1 MKKKQEKMQDKDLF
15 SISKG
20 SRRGMVVFLV
30 LMTLIWMIPIYSLV
44 KDSLK
49 VNGIQNYVYV
59 LTNKINGV
67 PFYRYFMNS
76 AINAVGAS
84 LLLVLICSFAGFA
97 FSKIEFTGR
106 KWIYSMV
113 VM

>member
-59 LTNKINGV
+59 LTNKICNQCSRCV
-67 PFYRYFMNS
+67 
-76 AINAVGAS
+76 AAAGAD
-84 LLLVLICSFAGFA
+84 LFLCRLCLF
-97 FSKIEFTGR
+97 
-106 KWIYSMV
+106 
-113 VM
+113 

>member
-1 MKKKQEKMQDKDLF
+1 
-15 SISKG
+15 
-20 SRRGMVVFLV
+20 MVVFLV

-84 LLLVLICSFAGFA
+84 LLLSCNIRSNFDYSVVLHI
-97 FSKIEFTGR
+97 
-106 KWIYSMV
+106 
-113 VM
+113 

>member
-44 KDSLK
+44 
-49 VNGIQNYVYV
+49 VTIQNQLY
-59 LTNKINGV
+59 
-67 PFYRYFMNS
+67 
-76 AINAVGAS
+76 
-84 LLLVLICSFAGFA
+84 
-97 FSKIEFTGR
+97 SKMKSG
-106 KWIYSMV
+106 
-113 VM
+113 

>member
-84 LLLVLICSFAGFA
+84 LLLVLI
-97 FSKIEFTGR
+97 
-106 KWIYSMV
+106 
-113 VM
+113 